1 MFTNITYTI
10 VIFSYLILPLYFIL
24 SKARLKDKL
33 MVLLA
38 LYGILFFAL
47 LFIYR
52 SFESHIPNNYFQGIY
67 TLLEYSF
74 FSYIFWVNTHNKPFK
89 KLIIVVSLLFSLYQF
104 FYITSVKFERLDS
117 ISIGIETIL
126 VFIYIFYFFY
136 EFSKN
141 TKDVFIYNHYGFWLA
156 VGIMIYLGGSFFFYI
171 LINSLDENEVDKF
184 GTMTYVAE
192 IIKNLLFAFSIYIYK
207 KHPLKQT
214 RNHSKKIPN
223 LDMNL
228 I

>member
-1 MFTNITYTI
+1 
-10 VIFSYLILPLYFIL
+10 
-24 SKARLKDKL
+24 
-33 MVLLA
+33 MVLLG

-47 LFIYR
+47 LSFYQY
-52 SFESHIPNNYFQGIY
+52 FESDIPNNYFQGVY

-74 FSYIFWVNTHNKPFK
+74 FSYVFWVNTHSKTFK

-171 LINSLDENEVDKF
+171 LINYLDDHEVDKF
-184 GTMTYVAE
+184 GRMTYVAE

-207 KHPLKQT
+207 KHPLNKT

>member
-1 MFTNITYTI
+1 MFTIVTY
-10 VIFSYLILPLYFIL
+10 SYLILPLYFIL
-24 SKARLKDKL
+24 SKTKLKDKL
-33 MVLLA
+33 MVLLG

-47 LFIYR
+47 LSFYQY
-52 SFESHIPNNYFQGIY
+52 FESDIPNNYFQGVY

-74 FSYIFWVNTHNKPFK
+74 FSYVFWVNTHSKTFK

-171 LINSLDENEVDKF
+171 LINYLDDNEVDKF
-184 GTMTYVAE
+184 GQMTYVAE

-207 KHPLKQT
+207 KHPLNKT
-214 RNHSKKIPN
+214 RNHSRKIPN

>member
-1 MFTNITYTI
+1 
-10 VIFSYLILPLYFIL
+10 
-24 SKARLKDKL
+24 
-33 MVLLA
+33 MVLLG

-47 LFIYR
+47 LSFYQY
-52 SFESHIPNNYFQGIY
+52 FESDIPNNYFQGVY

-74 FSYIFWVNTHNKPFK
+74 FSYVFWVNTHSKTFK

-171 LINSLDENEVDKF
+171 LINYLDDNEVDKF
-184 GTMTYVAE
+184 GQMTYVAE

-207 KHPLKQT
+207 KHPLNKT
-214 RNHSKKIPN
+214 RNHSRKIPN

>member
-1 MFTNITYTI
+1 MFTIVTY
-10 VIFSYLILPLYFIL
+10 SYLILPLYFIL
-24 SKARLKDKL
+24 SKTKLKDKL

-47 LFIYR
+47 LSFYQN
-52 SFESHIPNNYFQGIY
+52 FESNIPNNYFQGVY

-74 FSYIFWVNTHNKPFK
+74 FSYVFWVNTHSKTFK

-171 LINSLDENEVDKF
+171 LINYLDDNEVDKF
-184 GTMTYVAE
+184 GQMTYVAE

-207 KHPLKQT
+207 KHPLNKT
-214 RNHSKKIPN
+214 RNHSRKIPN

>member
-1 MFTNITYTI
+1 
-10 VIFSYLILPLYFIL
+10 
-24 SKARLKDKL
+24 

-38 LYGILFFAL
+38 LYGVLFFAL
-47 LFIYR
+47 LFLYEN
-52 SFESHIPNNYFQGIY
+52 FEANIPNNYFQGVY
-67 TLLEYSF
+67 TILEYSF
-74 FSYIFWVNTHNKPFK
+74 FSYLFWINIHSKPFK
-89 KLIIVVSLLFSLYQF
+89 KLIIIVSLLFFLYQF

-141 TKDVFIYNHYGFWLA
+141 TKEFFIYNHYGFWLA

-171 LINSLDENEVDKF
+171 LINYLDENEVDKF
-184 GTMTYVAE
+184 ANLTYVAD
-192 IIKNLLFAFSIYIYK
+192 IIKNLLFAFSVYIYK
-207 KHPLKQT
+207 KHPLNKT

>member
-1 MFTNITYTI
+1 LLKIVTY
-10 VIFSYLILPLYFIL
+10 SYLLLPLCFIL
-24 SKARLKDKL
+24 IKGKFKHRI
-33 MVLLA
+33 LA
-38 LYGILFFAL
+38 LLVLYGTLFFGV
-47 LFIYR
+47 LFIFQ
-52 SFESHIPNNYFQGIY
+52 SLPQNFLNNYFLGFY

-74 FSYIFWVNTHNKPFK
+74 FAYFFWFSIQSKRFRK
-89 KLIIVVSLLFSLYQF
+89 IIIIISILFGLYQF
-104 FYITSVKFERLDS
+104 FYITSVNFIRLDS

-171 LINSLDENEVDKF
+171 LINSLTESEIVKF
-184 GTMTYVAE
+184 SNMTYVAE
-192 IIKNLLFAFSIYIYK
+192 ITKNLLFAFSIFIYK
-207 KHPLKQT
+207 KHPVNKPQ
-214 RNHSKKIPN
+214 NHSKNIPN

>member
-1 MFTNITYTI
+1 MLTI
-10 VIFSYLILPLYFIL
+10 VTYSYLLLPLCFIL
-24 SKARLKDKL
+24 IKGKFKHRILA
-33 MVLLA
+33 LLV
-38 LYGILFFAL
+38 LYGILFFGL
-47 LFIYR
+47 LFSYGYLPQNFI
-52 SFESHIPNNYFQGIY
+52 NNYFQGLY

-74 FSYIFWVNTHNKPFK
+74 FAYFFWFTIQSKGFRK
-89 KLIIVVSLLFSLYQF
+89 IILLISILFGLYQF
-104 FYITSVKFERLDS
+104 FYITSVNFIRLDS

-156 VGIMIYLGGSFFFYI
+156 VGIMINLGGSFFFYI
-171 LINSLDENEVDKF
+171 LINSLTDKEIDKF
-184 GTMTYVAE
+184 KNMTYVAE
-192 IIKNLLFAFSIYIYK
+192 IIKNLLFTFSIFIYK
-207 KHPLKQT
+207 KHPVNKPQ
-214 RNHSKKIPN
+214 NHSKNIPN

>member
-1 MFTNITYTI
+1 MLKIVTY
-10 VIFSYLILPLYFIL
+10 SYLLLPLCFIL
-24 SKARLKDKL
+24 IKGKFKHRI
-33 MVLLA
+33 LA
-38 LYGILFFAL
+38 LLVLYGTLFFGV
-47 LFIYR
+47 LFIFQ
-52 SFESHIPNNYFQGIY
+52 SLPQNFVNNYFQGLY

-74 FSYIFWVNTHNKPFK
+74 FAYFFWFTIQSKGFRK
-89 KLIIVVSLLFSLYQF
+89 IILLISILFGLYQF
-104 FYITSVKFERLDS
+104 FYITSVNFIRLDS

-171 LINSLDENEVDKF
+171 LINSLTDNEIDKF
-184 GTMTYVAE
+184 SNMTYVAE
-192 IIKNLLFAFSIYIYK
+192 IIKNLLFTFSIFIYK
-207 KHPLKQT
+207 KHPVNKPQ
-214 RNHSKKIPN
+214 NHSKNIPN

>member
-1 MFTNITYTI
+1 
-10 VIFSYLILPLYFIL
+10 
-24 SKARLKDKL
+24 
-33 MVLLA
+33 MVLLG

-47 LFIYR
+47 LSFYQY
-52 SFESHIPNNYFQGIY
+52 FESDIPNNYFQGVY

-74 FSYIFWVNTHNKPFK
+74 FSYVFWVNTHSKTFK

-117 ISIGIETIL
+117 ISIGIDTIL

-171 LINSLDENEVDKF
+171 LINYLDDNEVDKF
-184 GTMTYVAE
+184 GQMTYVAE

-207 KHPLKQT
+207 KHPLNKT
-214 RNHSKKIPN
+214 RNHSRKIPN

>member
-1 MFTNITYTI
+1 LLKIVTY
-10 VIFSYLILPLYFIL
+10 SYLLLPLCFIL
-24 SKARLKDKL
+24 INGKFKHRI
-33 MVLLA
+33 LA
-38 LYGILFFAL
+38 LLVLYGTLFFGV
-47 LFIYR
+47 LFIFQ
-52 SFESHIPNNYFQGIY
+52 SLPQNFLNNYFLGFY

-74 FSYIFWVNTHNKPFK
+74 FAYFFWFSIQSKRFRK
-89 KLIIVVSLLFSLYQF
+89 IIIIISILFFLYQF
-104 FYITSVKFERLDS
+104 YYITSANFTKLDS

-171 LINSLDENEVDKF
+171 LINSLTESEIDKF
-184 GTMTYVAE
+184 SNMTYVAE
-192 IIKNLLFAFSIYIYK
+192 ITKNLLFAFSIFIYK
-207 KHPLKQT
+207 KHPVNKPQ
-214 RNHSKKIPN
+214 NHSKNIPN

>member
-1 MFTNITYTI
+1 MLTTVTY
-10 VIFSYLILPLYFIL
+10 SYLLLPLCFIL
-24 SKARLKDKL
+24 IKGKFKHRILA
-33 MVLLA
+33 LLA
-38 LYGILFFAL
+38 LYGIVYFGL
-47 LFIYR
+47 LKSYDNLPQNFV
-52 SFESHIPNNYFQGIY
+52 NNYFQGLY

-74 FSYIFWVNTHNKPFK
+74 FAYFFWLCIQSKGFRKIIF
-89 KLIIVVSLLFSLYQF
+89 LISILFGLYQF
-104 FYITSVKFERLDS
+104 FYITSVNFIRLDS

-171 LINSLDENEVDKF
+171 LINSLTESEIDKF
-184 GTMTYVAE
+184 SNMTYVAE
-192 IIKNLLFAFSIYIYK
+192 ITKNLLFAFSIFIYK
-207 KHPLKQT
+207 KHPVNKPQ
-214 RNHSKKIPN
+214 NHSKNIPN

>member
-1 MFTNITYTI
+1 
-10 VIFSYLILPLYFIL
+10 
-24 SKARLKDKL
+24 
-33 MVLLA
+33 MVLVA

-47 LFIYR
+47 LFIYQI
-52 SFESHIPNNYFQGIY
+52 FESHIPNNYFQGIY

-74 FSYIFWVNTHNKPFK
+74 FSYIFWVNTHNKTFK
-89 KLIIVVSLLFSLYQF
+89 KLIIVVSILFSLYQF

-141 TKDVFIYNHYGFWLA
+141 TKDFFIYNHYGFWLA
-156 VGIMIYLGGSFFFYI
+156 VGILIYLGGSFFFYI
-171 LINSLDENEVDKF
+171 LINYLDENEVAKF
-184 GTMTYVAE
+184 GRMTYVAE

-214 RNHSKKIPN
+214 SNHSKKIPN

>member
-1 MFTNITYTI
+1 MFTVVTY
-10 VIFSYLILPLYFIL
+10 SYLILPLYFIL
-24 SKARLKDKL
+24 IKARLKDKL
-33 MVLLA
+33 LVLLA
-38 LYGILFFAL
+38 LYGVLFFAL
-47 LFIYR
+47 LKTYEI
-52 SFESHIPNNYFQGIY
+52 FESNIPNNYFQGVY

-74 FSYIFWVNTHNKPFK
+74 FSYLFWVNTHSKTFK
-89 KLIIVVSLLFSLYQF
+89 KLIIVVSLLFSLFQF

-141 TKDVFIYNHYGFWLA
+141 TKGVFIYNHYGFWLA

-171 LINSLDENEVDKF
+171 LINNLDENEVDKF
-184 GTMTYVAE
+184 GTMTYVAD
-192 IIKNLLFAFSIYIYK
+192 IIKNLLFAFSIYMYK
-207 KHPLKQT
+207 KHPINKT
-214 RNHSKKIPN
+214 PNHSKKIPN
-223 LDMNL
+223 LDMKM

>member
-1 MFTNITYTI
+1 MLKIVTY
-10 VIFSYLILPLYFIL
+10 SYLLLPLCFIL
-24 SKARLKDKL
+24 IKGKFKHRI
-33 MVLLA
+33 LA
-38 LYGILFFAL
+38 LLVLYGTLFFGV
-47 LFIYR
+47 LFIFQ
-52 SFESHIPNNYFQGIY
+52 SLPQNFLNNYFLGFY

-74 FSYIFWVNTHNKPFK
+74 FAYFFWFSIQSKRFRK
-89 KLIIVVSLLFSLYQF
+89 IIIIISILFFLYQF
-104 FYITSVKFERLDS
+104 YYITSANFTKLDS

-171 LINSLDENEVDKF
+171 LINSLTESEIDKF
-184 GTMTYVAE
+184 SNMTYVAE
-192 IIKNLLFAFSIYIYK
+192 ITKNLLFAFSIFIYK
-207 KHPLKQT
+207 KHPVNKPQ
-214 RNHSKKIPN
+214 NHSKNIPN

>member
-1 MFTNITYTI
+1 MLKIVTY
-10 VIFSYLILPLYFIL
+10 SYLLLPLCFIL
-24 SKARLKDKL
+24 IKGKFKHRI
-33 MVLLA
+33 LA
-38 LYGILFFAL
+38 LLVLYGTLFFGV
-47 LFIYR
+47 LFIFQ
-52 SFESHIPNNYFQGIY
+52 SLPQNFLNNYFLGFY

-74 FSYIFWVNTHNKPFK
+74 FAYFFWFSIQSKRFRK
-89 KLIIVVSLLFSLYQF
+89 IIIIISVLFFLYQF
-104 FYITSVKFERLDS
+104 YYITSANFTKLDS

-171 LINSLDENEVDKF
+171 LINSLTVSEIEKF

-192 IIKNLLFAFSIYIYK
+192 IIKNLLFAFSIFIYK
-207 KHPLKQT
+207 RHPVNKVQ
-214 RNHSKKIPN
+214 NHSKKIPN
-223 LDMNL
+223 LDM

>member
-1 MFTNITYTI
+1 MLKIVTY
-10 VIFSYLILPLYFIL
+10 SYLLLPLCFIL
-24 SKARLKDKL
+24 FKGKFKHRI
-33 MVLLA
+33 LA
-38 LYGILFFAL
+38 LLVLYGTLFFGV
-47 LFIYR
+47 LFIFQ
-52 SFESHIPNNYFQGIY
+52 SLPQNFLNNYFLGFY

-74 FSYIFWVNTHNKPFK
+74 FAYFFWFSIQSKGFRK
-89 KLIIVVSLLFSLYQF
+89 IIIIISILFFLYQF
-104 FYITSVKFERLDS
+104 YYITSANFTKLDS

-126 VFIYIFYFFY
+126 IFIYIFYFFY

-171 LINSLDENEVDKF
+171 LINSLTESEIDKF
-184 GTMTYVAE
+184 SNMTYVAE
-192 IIKNLLFAFSIYIYK
+192 ITKNLLFAFSIFIYK
-207 KHPLKQT
+207 KHPVNKPQ
-214 RNHSKKIPN
+214 NHSKNIPN

>member
-1 MFTNITYTI
+1 MLTTVTY
-10 VIFSYLILPLYFIL
+10 SYLLLPLCFIL
-24 SKARLKDKL
+24 IKGKFKHRI
-33 MVLLA
+33 LA
-38 LYGILFFAL
+38 LLVLYGTLFFGV
-47 LFIYR
+47 LFIFQ
-52 SFESHIPNNYFQGIY
+52 SLPQNFLNNYFLGFY

-74 FSYIFWVNTHNKPFK
+74 FAYFFWLCIQSKGFRK
-89 KLIIVVSLLFSLYQF
+89 IIILISILFVLYQF
-104 FYITSVKFERLDS
+104 FYITSVNFTRLDS

-171 LINSLDENEVDKF
+171 LINSLTESEIDKF
-184 GTMTYVAE
+184 SNMTYVAE
-192 IIKNLLFAFSIYIYK
+192 ITKNLLFAFSIFIYK
-207 KHPLKQT
+207 KHPVNKPQ
-214 RNHSKKIPN
+214 NHSKNIPN

>member
-1 MFTNITYTI
+1 MFTLVTY
-10 VIFSYLILPLYFIL
+10 SYLILPLYFIL
-24 SKARLKDKL
+24 SKTRLKDKF

-38 LYGILFFAL
+38 LYGVLFFAL
-47 LFIYR
+47 LFLYEN
-52 SFESHIPNNYFQGIY
+52 FEANIPNNYFQGVY
-67 TLLEYSF
+67 TILEYSF
-74 FSYIFWVNTHNKPFK
+74 FSYLFWINIHSKPFK
-89 KLIIVVSLLFSLYQF
+89 KLIIIVSLLFFLYQF

-141 TKDVFIYNHYGFWLA
+141 TKEFFIYNHYGFWLA

-171 LINSLDENEVDKF
+171 LINYLDENEVDKF
-184 GTMTYVAE
+184 ANLTYVAD
-192 IIKNLLFAFSIYIYK
+192 IIKNLLFAFSVYIYK
-207 KHPLKQT
+207 KHPLNKT